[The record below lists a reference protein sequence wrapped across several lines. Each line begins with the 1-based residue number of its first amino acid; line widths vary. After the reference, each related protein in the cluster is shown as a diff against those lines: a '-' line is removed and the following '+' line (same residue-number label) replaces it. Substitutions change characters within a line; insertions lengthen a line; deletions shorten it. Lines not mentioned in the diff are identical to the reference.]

1 MLAVYLYQLEV
12 IEKNIFSISMKLQWY
27 SLIVQYISFYPVTPY
42 ICTVLQFE
50 RWCHFG
56 KIILLPK
63 ICMLTVGCLCSEA
76 VAREWRRYQPERL
89 HWQYTIAPGS
99 VRVI

>member
-12 IEKNIFSISMKLQWY
+12 IEKNIISISMKLQWY
-27 SLIVQYISFYPVTPY
+27 SLTVQYISFYPVTPY

-56 KIILLPK
+56 KNNFTAKNMHVYCWL
-63 ICMLTVGCLCSEA
+63 
-76 VAREWRRYQPERL
+76 
-89 HWQYTIAPGS
+89 S
-99 VRVI
+99 VQ